1 MIRSFCSQWRDII
14 TFIIRKEF
22 SKFNKTNAGSNGL
35 EPWPGLVLLRIC
47 LAQGIY
53 TLWRSS
59 RQGLTRLLLRGDLV
73 SNWSQ
78 KVPLHIHSLAEG
90 RDVPSPESWINAQLL
105 CTLPPKGGQHAQ
117 QKEWKSKIVR
127 RCELQRESTSVPAGH
142 PPCKRV
148 TRLVLCHQTPATA
161 AWAGT
166 GGPWAGH
173 FNMTCLLCE
182 RHHMHHAR

>member
-22 SKFNKTNAGSNGL
+22 SKLNKTNAGSNGL

-47 LAQGIY
+47 LAQGTY

-117 QKEWKSKIVR
+117 QKEWKSKTVR
-127 RCELQRESTSVPAGH
+127 RCELQRVHECACRTPTLQTRDQVSVVPSDS
-142 PPCKRV
+142 RSSS
-148 TRLVLCHQTPATA
+148 LS
-161 AWAGT
+161 
-166 GGPWAGH
+166 
-173 FNMTCLLCE
+173 
-182 RHHMHHAR
+182 RHGRRAVGWPL